1 LYLRS
6 TTPPEIFVDRA
17 HRVANNWT
25 CCLIRTDALILLSDG
40 AFCFGIRSDNTSID
54 FHLFA
59 DETRF
64 WVREV
69 DFTTGANFPRNQM
82 FPTGAFCFDIGS
94 IDDAIGSHLFP
105 DEAFLFDVREVD
117 FGIGASIT

>member
-69 DFTTGANFPRNQM
+69 DFTIRVSFPRNCI
-82 FPTGAFCFDIGS
+82 FPNGAFCLDFGS
-94 IDDAIGSHLFP
+94 VDVAVGSRLFM
-105 DEAFLFDVREVD
+105 DEACFTCCARAAK
-117 FGIGASIT
+117 IHA